1 MMRARSPLAM
11 LAAATLLVV
20 AWLSPRAVPY
30 NMDEFV
36 HYQAL
41 ACATLPQARDLP
53 SFRDGCSLYDLRLPF
68 TPAPLPLRSYLY
80 VGSVPAVPFYPFWR
94 AIGDPVAVR
103 VQGAVFALVSLV
115 LAGRL
120 LGVRLGA
127 VALAGLVFPLLLVTF
142 VVDEGP
148 VGISAVAFLGAL
160 VTLRRALRA
169 EAPAAR
175 AAWGALAGLLL
186 FAGLWAKLV
195 FAWWL
200 PAVVCFAA
208 SVAWPRRESIS
219 AAARRAAPALAA
231 AALACLVPTAV
242 LLASVDR
249 DGRPYLDTALH
260 RGRIELR
267 ADRLGNEAGRLWTY
281 AVDGARVAPRNLA
294 LPSWPVDAVPLLV
307 AGALVAAALRRRRLD
322 VAGWAALALA
332 TFAFASASAYSQ
344 WPHHFFFPLLLLALG
359 LAAALDALSR
369 RGRAVVAVAVVLFWA
384 TLAARWPWATFPT
397 DSSFA
402 KDEMLRYVREER
414 LDRDRL
420 QVHASW
426 GTYYIAQLFGD
437 PARASVFL
445 KALPDDARQLA
456 EVRSLAAG
464 RGRRVLLYS
473 SRRWERIQTGIVD
486 ETLGPPVRTWRFGDW
501 WAAEYDVVG
510 RGVKSASPRP

>member
-1 MMRARSPLAM
+1 MRARSALPL
-11 LAAATLLVV
+11 LAAATLIVA
-20 AWLSPRAVPY
+20 AWLSPRVVPY

-41 ACATLPQARDLP
+41 ACATLPQERGLP
-53 SFRDGCSLYDLRLPF
+53 SFRDGCSLYDLRLPL
-68 TPAPLPLRSYLY
+68 TQATLPLRSYLY
-80 VGSVPAVPFYPFWR
+80 LGSVPAVPFYPFWR

-115 LAGRL
+115 LAARL
-120 LGVRLGA
+120 LGVRPSA
-127 VALAGLVFPLLLVTF
+127 VALAGLVFPLFLVTF

-148 VGISAVAFLGAL
+148 VGISAVVFLGAL
-160 VTLRRALRA
+160 VALRRGLRA
-169 EAPAAR
+169 EATAAR

-200 PAVVCFAA
+200 PAVACFAA
-208 SVAWPRRESIS
+208 SVAWPRRESIP
-219 AAARRAAPALAA
+219 AAARHAAPALAA
-231 AALACLVPTAV
+231 AALACLAPTAV

-249 DGRPYLDTALH
+249 DGQPYLATALH
-260 RGRIELR
+260 RGRIELGPESVGGD
-267 ADRLGNEAGRLWTY
+267 AARLWTY
-281 AVDGARVAPRNLA
+281 AVDGARVAPRNLV

-307 AGALVAAALRRRRLD
+307 AVALVAAGLRRRRLG
-322 VAGWAALALA
+322 VAAWAALALV
-332 TFAFASASAYSQ
+332 TLAFAASSPYSQ
-344 WPHHFFFPLLLLALG
+344 WPHHFFFPLLLLVLG
-359 LAAALDALSR
+359 LAAATDALSR

-384 TLAARWPWATFPT
+384 TLAVRWPAATFPT

-402 KDEMLRYVREER
+402 KDELLRAVREAR

-445 KALPDDARQLA
+445 KALPDDPRQLA

-473 SRRWERIQTGIVD
+473 SRRWERIQTGVVAEI
-486 ETLGPPVRTWRFGDW
+486 LGPPVRTWRFGDW
-501 WAAEYDVVG
+501 WAAEYDVAG
-510 RGVKSASPRP
+510 RGVRSASPRP